1 MRFKY
6 SAVDP
11 VSALDAIQK
20 SAREA
25 ALKHGGIPS
34 WIELSKGNIWLV
46 RGTPWREVR
55 PIILVP
61 LCLFLTT
68 SIGYE

>member
-6 SAVDP
+6 NASDP

-20 SAREA
+20 SVREA
-25 ALKHGGIPS
+25 AVKHGGIPS
-34 WIELSKGNIWLV
+34 WIELSKGDVWLV

-55 PIILVP
+55 PNILVP
-61 LCLFLTT
+61 VGQCLTT